1 MVTSYVRKQ
10 VQITPETDA
19 ALAQVA
25 AKRHVSEAQI
35 MREALTTY
43 LARNGHEE
51 TREER
56 VRRAMSVVG
65 IFRSGLTDVSER
77 HDDYLAEIDWQ
88 SS

>member
-1 MVTSYVRKQ
+1 MTSYVRKQ
-10 VQITPETDA
+10 FQIAPETDA
-19 ALAQVA
+19 ALARVA

-35 MREALTTY
+35 VREALTTY
-43 LARNGHEE
+43 LARNGE

-56 VRRAMSVVG
+56 VRRAMSIVG
-65 IFRSGLTDVSER
+65 IFSGDGSNVSEN